1 MSSLHLP
8 RFFGWSTSEVAQR
21 QIQQKQQQQQKTVRD
36 RSPRK
41 RDDSLHLWNILG
53 YTKQP
58 DFWREV
64 VTQVMRGCKEETYG
78 EYRLSLAEN

>member
-1 MSSLHLP
+1 MSSLQLP
-8 RFFGWSTSEVAQR
+8 RFFGWSTSEVALR
-21 QIQQKQQQQQKTVRD
+21 QIQQKQQQQQQQQVRD

-58 DFWREV
+58 GFWLGGGDTSYERV
-64 VTQVMRGCKEETYG
+64 QRGNVWG
-78 EYRLSLAEN
+78 L